1 MNDVQT
7 AKTIRS
13 LVVRFKQR
21 TVTYLASKS
30 AIVSNLLDYPVI
42 ADAFRKSSATLPS
55 SAAVERLFSAAAQV
69 LISRRCRMT
78 DDTLDTLLFLR
89 SVRK

>member
-1 MNDVQT
+1 MNDVQS
-7 AKTIRS
+7 AKTIHS
-13 LVVRFKQR
+13 LVVSFKQR

-30 AIVSNLLDYPVI
+30 ATVSNLLDYPVI
-42 ADAFRKSSATLPS
+42 ADAFRKNNATLPS

-69 LISRRCRMT
+69 LTSRRCRMT
-78 DDTLDTLLFLR
+78 DDKLDRLLFLR